1 MELPFAFKNRDML
14 MVQQAMLSAMTL
26 TGEACL
32 SRGAALLADPAGE
45 AAAMPGLKAGDELK
59 AYRYLPGNGSHRRD
73 WVRTDWDGAGFRS
86 AFEPVRALP
95 GRTIGLRTSGTSTTA
110 AAKISNSEKT
120 ASASRS
126 VPHVSSR

>member
-59 AYRYLPGNGSHRRD
+59 AYRYLPGNGAHRRD

-95 GRTIGLRTSGTSTTA
+95 RTDDWFENVWNEYNRRRENIQ
-110 AAKISNSEKT
+110 
-120 ASASRS
+120 
-126 VPHVSSR
+126 